1 MGCIIILLFYIL
13 YICGTS
19 SDNNGLVFQLWS
31 LIVVFIWSRICFFL
45 TFMYI
50 PTYMMGIGS
59 FINSIETERYVRN
72 VWTLE
77 KPF

>member
-13 YICGTS
+13 YL
-19 SDNNGLVFQLWS
+19 SDKLRQEWTRLPIMVTHSCFYLVANL
-31 LIVVFIWSRICFFL
+31 FFS
-45 TFMYI
+45 YVYVY
-50 PTYMMGIGS
+50 TYPHVGIGS